1 MMLKDLKFM
10 DRLYVIMDE
19 LKTIEKTIDE
29 AIDEIE
35 EYRFTIESILEGNYT
50 MKELKEI
57 ARNTLKE
64 MDEKRIVD
72 NDKEVA
78 KNKLEG
84 II

>member
-1 MMLKDLKFM
+1 M

-57 ARNTLKE
+57 ARNALKE

-78 KNKLEG
+78 KNKLERK
-84 II
+84 I

>member
-1 MMLKDLKFM
+1 MLKDLKFM

>member
-1 MMLKDLKFM
+1 MLKDLKFM

-78 KNKLEG
+78 KNKLERK
-84 II
+84 I